1 MAEFTVLQAGLTF
14 ALSAALAVYV
24 AMLRPHAPLR
34 PVVLGLLASFMSWS
48 AGLVLIHGAG
58 ADPVLARAG
67 ALVVMAGVMTASPLW
82 LFMCARLARVSAVI
96 DRPRAALLA
105 LLTPV
110 VLVFTAA
117 ATDDLHGLFAGGKT
131 LEMFTQPVLSWA
143 GPFFWVH
150 ATWGYLCGL
159 AGIALC
165 IRAAAGSSDPVERVR
180 LGLVALAVSVPAVSV
195 AVGFSGVL
203 PASVRLTPGD
213 LSVSAMLLVAAIV
226 RYRFLEPG
234 PLPAKEVIAHLREAF
249 VLADAAGQ
257 VVDANPAAE
266 ALLDRTVSALRGLSL
281 RDVVGILR
289 PDLDLPGDVCHVP
302 GRVRTQTLVT
312 LDGRVLDV
320 SWVHLTRAE
329 GETLGSFL
337 IAHDRTDQHRAEH
350 LRHRSQRLESLG
362 VLAAGIA
369 HEINNPLAFVR
380 GNLAHLERLATLVT
394 KRLDVYEPGE
404 ADELREMGEVIW
416 ETQGGADRIS
426 RIVDATRRLSRE
438 PGVAR
443 ESVDL
448 NAVADEALQMAALH
462 SNRGVE
468 IETRLTS
475 SQPRVQGSA
484 AQLGQVILN
493 LLINAKQAAGS
504 QHAGR
509 IQLETTARDGWVEVR
524 VHDDGPGVSPELRER
539 VFDPFYT
546 TKGPDEG
553 TGLGLAIAFD
563 IAEDHGG
570 ELDVGESALGG
581 ACFTLRLPA
590 EG

>member
-1 MAEFTVLQAGLTF
+1 MAQSTVLQAGITF

-24 AMLRPHAPLR
+24 AMLRPHTQLR
-34 PVVLGLLASFMSWS
+34 AVVLGLLACFMSWS
-48 AGLVLIHGAG
+48 GGLVLIHGAG
-58 ADPVLARAG
+58 DDPVLARAG

-105 LLTPV
+105 LLTPS

-117 ATDDLHGLFAGGKT
+117 ASDDLHGLFAGGKT
-131 LEMFTQPVLSWA
+131 LELFTQPVFDWV

-165 IRAAAGSSDPVERVR
+165 ARAAVGSRDPAERVR
-180 LGLVALAVSVPAVSV
+180 LGLVALAVAVPAVSV
-195 AVGFSGVL
+195 AVGMSGVL

-249 VLADAAGQ
+249 VLADASGR

-266 ALLDRTVSALRGLSL
+266 AMLERSVSTLRGISL
-281 RDVVGILR
+281 REVVGILR
-289 PDLDLPGDVCHVP
+289 PDLDLPDEVCRVP
-302 GRVRTQTLVT
+302 GRIRTQTLVT

-329 GETLGSFL
+329 GETFGSFL

-380 GNLAHLERLATLVT
+380 GNLAHLERLAQLVA
-394 KRLDVYEPGE
+394 KRLDAYEPGE

-438 PGVAR
+438 PGAAR

-462 SNRGVE
+462 SNRAVE
-468 IETRLTS
+468 IEARLTS
-475 SQPRVQGSA
+475 SQPLVLGSA

-504 QHAGR
+504 QRAGR
-509 IQLETTARDGWVEVR
+509 IQLETDLRDGWVEVR

>member
-1 MAEFTVLQAGLTF
+1 MAQSTVLQAGITF
-14 ALSAALAVYV
+14 VLSAALAVYV
-24 AMLRPHAPLR
+24 AMLRPHTHLR
-34 PVVLGLLASFMSWS
+34 AVVLGLLASFMAWS
-48 AGLVLIHGAG
+48 AGLVLIHGVG
-58 ADPVLARAG
+58 DDPVLARAG

-105 LLTPV
+105 LLTPS
-110 VLVFTAA
+110 VLVYTAA

-131 LEMFTQPVLSWA
+131 LEMFTQPALDWA

-159 AGIALC
+159 AGIVLC
-165 IRAAAGSSDPVERVR
+165 ARAALGSCDSVERVR

-195 AVGFSGVL
+195 GLSLAGVV
-203 PASVRLTPGD
+203 PPTVRLTPGD

-249 VLADAAGQ
+249 VLADGAGR

-266 ALLDRTVSALRGLSL
+266 ALLDRSVHALRGISL

-289 PDLDLPGDVCHVP
+289 PDLGLPDEVCRVP

-312 LDGRVLDV
+312 GDGRVLDV
-320 SWVHLTRAE
+320 SWVHLIRAE

-380 GNLAHLERLATLVT
+380 GNLAHLERLAILVA
-394 KRLDVYEPGE
+394 KRLDAYEPAE
-404 ADELREMGEVIW
+404 ADELREMGEVIL
-416 ETQGGADRIS
+416 ETQGGAERIS

-438 PGVAR
+438 PGAAR
-443 ESVDL
+443 EAVDV

-475 SQPRVQGSA
+475 QPPRVQGSA

-509 IQLETTARDGWVEVR
+509 IRLETDVRDGWVELR

>member
-1 MAEFTVLQAGLTF
+1 MAQSTVFQAGITF
-14 ALSAALAVYV
+14 ALSAALAIYV
-24 AMLRPHAPLR
+24 AMLRPHTPLR
-34 PVVLGLLASFMSWS
+34 AVVLGLLASFMSWS

-58 ADPVLARAG
+58 ADPVRARAG

-82 LFMCARLARVSAVI
+82 LFMCARLARIPAVI

-105 LLTPV
+105 LLTPA

-131 LEMFTQPVLSWA
+131 LEVFIRPASEWA

-159 AGIALC
+159 VGIALC
-165 IRAAAGSSDPVERVR
+165 ARAAVDSPDPVERVR
-180 LGLVALAVSVPAVSV
+180 LGLVALAVAVPAVSV
-195 AVGFSGVL
+195 ALGMSGAL
-203 PASVRLTPGD
+203 PASVRLTPAD

-234 PLPAKEVIAHLREAF
+234 PLPASEVIAHLREAF
-249 VLADAAGQ
+249 VLADAAGR

-266 ALLDRTVSALRGLSL
+266 ALLARSVSALRGLSL

-289 PDLDLPGDVCHVP
+289 PDLDLPGEVCRVP

-312 LDGRVLDV
+312 LDGRVLDL

-337 IAHDRTDQHRAEH
+337 IAHDRTDQHRAER

-380 GNLAHLERLATLVT
+380 GNLAHLERLAGLVA
-394 KRLDVYEPGE
+394 KRLDAYEPGE

-438 PGVAR
+438 PGAAR

-448 NAVADEALQMAALH
+448 NAVADEALHMAALH

-468 IETRLTS
+468 VETHFTRS
-475 SQPRVQGSA
+475 APRVHGSA

-493 LLINAKQAAGS
+493 LLINAKQAARS
-504 QHAGR
+504 EQAGR
-509 IQLETTARDGWVEVR
+509 IRLETELRDGWVEVR

>member
-1 MAEFTVLQAGLTF
+1 
-14 ALSAALAVYV
+14 
-24 AMLRPHAPLR
+24 
-34 PVVLGLLASFMSWS
+34 
-48 AGLVLIHGAG
+48 
-58 ADPVLARAG
+58 
-67 ALVVMAGVMTASPLW
+67 
-82 LFMCARLARVSAVI
+82 
-96 DRPRAALLA
+96 
-105 LLTPV
+105 
-110 VLVFTAA
+110 
-117 ATDDLHGLFAGGKT
+117 
-131 LEMFTQPVLSWA
+131 
-143 GPFFWVH
+143 
-150 ATWGYLCGL
+150 
-159 AGIALC
+159 
-165 IRAAAGSSDPVERVR
+165 
-180 LGLVALAVSVPAVSV
+180 
-195 AVGFSGVL
+195 
-203 PASVRLTPGD
+203 
-213 LSVSAMLLVAAIV
+213 VAAIV

-249 VLADAAGQ
+249 VLADASGR

-266 ALLDRTVSALRGLSL
+266 AMLERSVSTLRGISL
-281 RDVVGILR
+281 REVVGILR
-289 PDLDLPGDVCHVP
+289 PDLDLPDEVCRVP
-302 GRVRTQTLVT
+302 GRIRTQTLVT

-329 GETLGSFL
+329 GETFGSFL

-380 GNLAHLERLATLVT
+380 GNLAHLERLAQLVA
-394 KRLDVYEPGE
+394 KRLDAYEPGE

-438 PGVAR
+438 PGAAR

-462 SNRGVE
+462 SNRAVE
-468 IETRLTS
+468 IEARLTS
-475 SQPRVQGSA
+475 SQPLVLGSA

-504 QHAGR
+504 QRAGR
-509 IQLETTARDGWVEVR
+509 IQLETDLRDGWVEVR

>member
-1 MAEFTVLQAGLTF
+1 MAQLTVLQAGITF

-24 AMLRPHAPLR
+24 AMLRPLTQLR
-34 PVVLGLLASFMSWS
+34 VVVLGLLACFMSWS
-48 AGLVLIHGAG
+48 AGLVLVHGA
-58 ADPVLARAG
+58 ASDPLLSRAG
-67 ALVVMAGVMTASPLW
+67 ALAVMAGVMTASPLW
-82 LFMCARLARVSAVI
+82 LFMCARLVRVSAVI

-105 LLTPV
+105 LLTPS

-117 ATDDLHGLFAGGKT
+117 ASDDLHGLFAGGKT
-131 LEMFTQPVLSWA
+131 LEVFTQPAFDWA

-150 ATWGYLCGL
+150 ATWGALCGL
-159 AGIALC
+159 AAIALC
-165 IRAAAGSSDPVERVR
+165 ARAAVYSRDPAERVR
-180 LGLVALAVSVPAVSV
+180 LGLVALAVAVPAVSV
-195 AVGFSGVL
+195 AVETSGVL

-213 LSVSAMLLVAAIV
+213 LLVSAMLLVAAIV

-234 PLPAKEVIAHLREAF
+234 PLPAKEVIEHLREAF
-249 VLADAAGQ
+249 VLADAEGQ

-266 ALLDRTVSALRGLSL
+266 AMLERSVSTLRGISL
-281 RDVVGILR
+281 REVVGILR
-289 PDLDLPGDVCHVP
+289 PDLDLPDEVCRVP
-302 GRVRTQTLVT
+302 GRIRTQTLVT
-312 LDGRVLDV
+312 VDGRVLDV
-320 SWVHLTRAE
+320 SWVQLMRAE
-329 GETLGSFL
+329 GETFGSFL

-380 GNLAHLERLATLVT
+380 GNLAH
-394 KRLDVYEPGE
+394 
-404 ADELREMGEVIW
+404 
-416 ETQGGADRIS
+416 DRIS

-438 PGVAR
+438 PGAAR
-443 ESVDL
+443 DSVDL
-448 NAVADEALQMAALH
+448 NAVVDEALQMAALH

-468 IETRLTS
+468 IEARLTS
-475 SQPRVQGSA
+475 SQPHVQGSA

-504 QHAGR
+504 LNAGR
-509 IQLETTARDGWVEVR
+509 IRLETDLRDGWVEVQ

-539 VFDPFYT
+539 IFDPFYT

-570 ELDVGESALGG
+570 VLDVGESALGG

>member
-1 MAEFTVLQAGLTF
+1 MAQSTVFQAGITF

-24 AMLRPHAPLR
+24 AMLRPHTPLR
-34 PVVLGLLASFMSWS
+34 AVVLGLLASFMSWS

-67 ALVVMAGVMTASPLW
+67 ALVVMAGLMTASPLW
-82 LFMCARLARVSAVI
+82 LFMCARLARISAVI
-96 DRPRAALLA
+96 DRPRAALLG
-105 LLTPV
+105 LLTPA
-110 VLVFTAA
+110 VLVYTAA

-131 LEMFTQPVLSWA
+131 LEVFIRPASEWA

-150 ATWGYLCGL
+150 ASWGYLCGL

-165 IRAAAGSSDPVERVR
+165 ARAAVDSPDPVERVR
-180 LGLVALAVSVPAVSV
+180 LGLVALAVAVPAVSV
-195 AVGFSGVL
+195 ALGMSGAL
-203 PASVRLTPGD
+203 PASVRLTPAD

-234 PLPAKEVIAHLREAF
+234 SLPAREVIAHLREAF
-249 VLADAAGQ
+249 VLADAAGR

-266 ALLDRTVSALRGLSL
+266 ALLARSVQSLRGHSL

-289 PDLDLPGDVCHVP
+289 PDLDLPGEGCRVP

-329 GETLGSFL
+329 GEKLGSFL
-337 IAHDRTDQHRAEH
+337 IAHDRTDQHRAER

-380 GNLAHLERLATLVT
+380 GNLTHLERLAGLVA
-394 KRLDVYEPGE
+394 KRLDAYEPAE

-438 PGVAR
+438 PGAAR

-462 SNRGVE
+462 SNRAVE
-468 IETRLTS
+468 IETRFTPS
-475 SQPRVQGSA
+475 APRVHGSA

-504 QHAGR
+504 QQAGHIR
-509 IQLETTARDGWVEVR
+509 LETELRDGWVEVR

>member
-1 MAEFTVLQAGLTF
+1 MAQLTVLQAGITF

-24 AMLRPHAPLR
+24 AMLRPLTQLR
-34 PVVLGLLASFMSWS
+34 VVVLGLLACFMSWS
-48 AGLVLIHGAG
+48 AGLVLVHGA
-58 ADPVLARAG
+58 ASDPLLSRAG
-67 ALVVMAGVMTASPLW
+67 ALAVMAGVMTASPLW
-82 LFMCARLARVSAVI
+82 LFMCARLVRVSAVI

-105 LLTPV
+105 LLTPS

-117 ATDDLHGLFAGGKT
+117 ASDDLHGLFAGGKT
-131 LEMFTQPVLSWA
+131 LEVFTQPAFDWA

-150 ATWGYLCGL
+150 ATWGALCGL
-159 AGIALC
+159 AAIALC
-165 IRAAAGSSDPVERVR
+165 ARAAVYSRDPAERVR
-180 LGLVALAVSVPAVSV
+180 LGLVALAVAVPAVSV
-195 AVGFSGVL
+195 AVETSGVL

-213 LSVSAMLLVAAIV
+213 LLVSAMLLVAAIV

-234 PLPAKEVIAHLREAF
+234 PLPAKEVIEHLREAF
-249 VLADAAGQ
+249 VLADAEGQ

-266 ALLDRTVSALRGLSL
+266 AMLERSVSTLRGISL
-281 RDVVGILR
+281 REVVGILR
-289 PDLDLPGDVCHVP
+289 PDLDLPDEVCRVP
-302 GRVRTQTLVT
+302 GRIRTQTLVT
-312 LDGRVLDV
+312 VDGRVLDV
-320 SWVHLTRAE
+320 SWVQLTRAE
-329 GETLGSFL
+329 GETFGSFL

-380 GNLAHLERLATLVT
+380 GNLAHLERLAQLVV
-394 KRLDVYEPGE
+394 KRLDAYEPGE

-438 PGVAR
+438 PGAAR
-443 ESVDL
+443 DSVDL
-448 NAVADEALQMAALH
+448 NAVVDEALQMAALH

-468 IETRLTS
+468 IEARLTS
-475 SQPRVQGSA
+475 SQPHVQGSA

-504 QHAGR
+504 LNAGR
-509 IQLETTARDGWVEVR
+509 IRLETDLRDGWVEVQ

-539 VFDPFYT
+539 IFDPFYT

-570 ELDVGESALGG
+570 VLDVGESALGG